1 MALLHVLTVLHACG
15 ATGAG
20 IQICINATNAT
31 NPLRNFSLIPVELL
45 AQNLTANPFHPDFLA
60 QVNGSTVLRF
70 DTWLKTDNA
79 GNNK

>member
-1 MALLHVLTVLHACG
+1 MLHGCG